1 MEKRILAKC
10 GRKKAKC
17 GRKKAVFGTQE
28 AAILTAAGI
37 NSAAATA
44 AAAVGAS
51 ATKDA
56 ANRQA
61 QATTAAAQKQAQ
73 AIKTQTENSK
83 EYQLEA
89 QNFIKDQNTESREL
103 QKDIQMQLQMLTGQ
117 QNVNDRL
124 EASKLVVKN
133 GGRTKPRYS
142 LRGNNTAFRVTDGGY
157 VIPIGNTP
165 EGYNLFEI
173 RGNDHEHYHKAPG
186 GKNKTGVGIKFAD
199 GNVIEGE
206 GNQNTNQG
214 EYMLQTPNAA
224 YFISKHNIAGFNPA
238 KAVNMGMHPL
248 AAYNIQ
254 EQQKQINGITDDGK
268 KTSSPVENNKKL
280 AGGLIPN
287 IYTIYNQ
294 TTPKLETDTI
304 GDTAVGVAYASQDKN
319 KMKCGGKK
327 RSLKCGGKVRQKA
340 ENGWS
345 EQLYNKDYY
354 DNQMPQSWYDTIT
367 FMGNPSRKPLVSN
380 TPILRDIPKFNYIG
394 SFFNNTPTL
403 NVPNKLYSTT
413 NVNLN
418 STKGVSVL
426 GSTPTLNVPEKLTL
440 SSTPTKSSDSFWNNI
455 GADLMGAGI
464 SSLGNIGGA
473 WITSNANRYAANK
486 LAEAYNTSADLLADA
501 YRNLKTID
509 LSSIKR
515 EDYAAA
521 HAMPALQAPISQS
534 AAPIAAVNRQ
544 LQRRLSNA
552 GKYSASS
559 AAAQNRM
566 TSAEVDAQD
575 IKHKVYSA
583 DQEQMQKIRQGN
595 AERVTQAAMQNAQND
610 IEAGKQFSNAYLNLL
625 QYNNDIE
632 NQRLL
637 GAAGALSEGAT
648 NAAGAIANAH
658 TANATAWNN
667 AMVNSGQSFANT
679 LSAMATRK
687 ADLEK
692 VMLGASGDTRSL
704 YYANSGSYG
713 DAKNYYNNLVRQY
726 DLIKNST
733 KPEDQDTKAY
743 LKRIIN
749 MVATGRNFDTV

>member
-17 GRKKAVFGTQE
+17 GRKKAAFGSQE
-28 AAILTAAGI
+28 AAILAAAGI
-37 NSAAATA
+37 NAAATTA
-44 AAAVGAS
+44 ASALSAS

-56 ANRQA
+56 ARNQA
-61 QATTAAAQKQAQ
+61 NATIASAQKQAQ
-73 AIKTQTENSK
+73 AIKDQTNKSR
-83 EYQLEA
+83 EYQIQSQEFVKE
-89 QNFIKDQNTESREL
+89 QNAESREL

-133 GGRTKPRYS
+133 GGMKKPRYS
-142 LRGNNTAFRVTDGGY
+142 LRGNNTDFKVTDGGY

-206 GNQNTNQG
+206 GNQNSNQG

-268 KTSSPVENNKKL
+268 KISSPIGNNKKL
-280 AGGLIPN
+280 AGGVIPDV
-287 IYTIYNQ
+287 YTMYNQ
-294 TTPKLETDTI
+294 NNPKFETDTI
-304 GDTAVGVAYASQDKN
+304 GDTAVGVAYASKDKEQ
-319 KMKCGGKK
+319 MKCGGKK
-327 RSLKCGGKVRQKA
+327 RTLKCGGKVRKKA
-340 ENGWS
+340 ETGYENWFKNPT
-345 EQLYNKDYY
+345 YNTLPDVTIAIPDAGTTVNWGTGKITL
-354 DNQMPQSWYDTIT
+354 PSDTIVT
-367 FMGNPSRKPLVSN
+367 SNISKPNSN
-380 TPILRDIPKFNYIG
+380 I
-394 SFFNNTPTL
+394 
-403 NVPNKLYSTT
+403 
-413 NVNLN
+413 
-418 STKGVSVL
+418 
-426 GSTPTLNVPEKLTL
+426 STP
-440 SSTPTKSSDSFWNNI
+440 KSSGNFWNNI
-455 GADLMGAGI
+455 GADLAGSGI
-464 SSLGNIGGA
+464 SALGNLGGA
-473 WITSNANRYAANK
+473 WITSSANKYAANR
-486 LAEAYNTSADLLADA
+486 LAEAYNQAANITADA
-501 YRNLKTID
+501 YRSLQTID
-509 LSSIKR
+509 PNFIKR
-515 EDYAAA
+515 EDFRAA

-552 GKYSASS
+552 GKYSASA

-566 TSAEVDAQD
+566 NVAEVDAQD
-575 IKHKVYSA
+575 TKAKIEA
-583 DQEQMQKIRQGN
+583 ANQEQMQKIRQDN
-595 AERVTQAAMQNAQND
+595 ANRVSQAAMQNAQLD
-610 IEAGKQFSNAYLNLL
+610 TEANKQFSSAYLNLL

-632 NQRLL
+632 NQKIL

-658 TANATAWNN
+658 TANATAWNS

-704 YYANSGSYG
+704 YYANNGSYD

>member
-17 GRKKAVFGTQE
+17 GRKKAAFGSET
-28 AAILTAAGI
+28 AAIITAAGI
-37 NSAAATA
+37 NAAAA
-44 AAAVGAS
+44 AEAAAVGAS

-61 QATTAAAQKQAQ
+61 QATTAAAQRQAQ
-73 AIKTQTENSK
+73 AIKTQTESSK
-83 EYQLEA
+83 EYQLQA

-103 QKDIQMQLQMLTGQ
+103 QKDIQIQLQMLTGQ
-117 QNVNDRL
+117 QNANDRL

-133 GGRTKPRYS
+133 GGMTKPRYS
-142 LRGNNTAFRVTDGGY
+142 LRGNNTDFKVTDGGY
-157 VIPIGNTP
+157 MLYRGSTP
-165 EGYNLFEI
+165 EGFNLFEA
-173 RGNDHEHYHKAPG
+173 RGNDHEHYHKTPS
-186 GKNKTGVGIKFAD
+186 GKYKTGVGIELKD
-199 GNVIEGE
+199 KSIIELE
-206 GNQNTNQG
+206 GNQKTKQG
-214 EYMLQTPNAA
+214 EYLLQTPWALYA
-224 YFISKHNIAGFNPA
+224 ISKHTIDGFNPV
-238 KAVNMGMHPL
+238 KAVNEGIHPL
-248 AAYNIQ
+248 LAFEKQ
-254 EQQKQINGITDDGK
+254 EVKKKIKGVNDDG
-268 KTSSPVENNKKL
+268 TPIDSPVKEHKAY
-280 AGGLIPN
+280 AGTFIPTVLN
-287 IYTIYNQ
+287 MYNQ
-294 TTPKLETDTI
+294 TTPKLETDTV
-304 GDTAVGVAYASQDKN
+304 GDTAVGVAYASKDKN
-319 KMKCGGKK
+319 QMKCGGKK
-327 RSLKCGGKVRQKA
+327 RTLKCGGKVRKKA
-340 ENGWS
+340 YDGFEHWFSNPT
-345 EQLYNKDYY
+345 YNTLPDI
-354 DNQMPQSWYDTIT
+354 TIV
-367 FMGNPSRKPLVSN
+367 NPSAGTTVNWGTGNITLPGNTIVTSN
-380 TPILRDIPKFNYIG
+380 ST
-394 SFFNNTPTL
+394 NNTKPVT
-403 NVPNKLYSTT
+403 
-413 NVNLN
+413 
-418 STKGVSVL
+418 
-426 GSTPTLNVPEKLTL
+426 
-440 SSTPTKSSDSFWNNI
+440 TKSSGSFWNNI
-455 GADLMGAGI
+455 GADLMGAGL

-534 AAPIAAVNRQ
+534 AAPIATVNRQ

-566 TSAEVDAQD
+566 DSAEIDAQD
-575 IKHKVYSA
+575 AKAKIETA
-583 DQEQMQKIRQGN
+583 NQEQMQKIRQGN
-595 AERVTQAAMQNAQND
+595 TERVTQAAMQNAQND

-637 GAAGALSEGAT
+637 GSSGALSEGAI

-687 ADLEK
+687 ADLDK

-704 YYANSGSYG
+704 YYANNGSYS
-713 DAKNYYNNLVRQY
+713 DAKNYYNNLVKQY

-749 MVATGRNFDTV
+749 MIATGRNFDTV

>member
-17 GRKKAVFGTQE
+17 GRKKAIFGSQE
-28 AAILTAAGI
+28 AAIITAAGI
-37 NSAAATA
+37 NAAAAAA

-56 ANRQA
+56 ANKQA
-61 QATTAAAQKQAQ
+61 QATTAAAQRQAQ
-73 AIKTQTENSK
+73 AIKTQTESSK
-83 EYQLEA
+83 EYQLQA

-103 QKDIQMQLQMLTGQ
+103 QKDVQMQLQMLTGQ
-117 QNVNDRL
+117 QNVNDKL
-124 EASKLVVKN
+124 EANKLVVKN
-133 GGRTKPRYS
+133 GGMTKPRYS
-142 LRGNNTAFRVTDGGY
+142 LRGNNMAFKVTDGGY

-287 IYTIYNQ
+287 IYDMYNQ
-294 TTPKLETDTI
+294 TTPKFETDTI
-304 GDTAVGVAYASQDKN
+304 GDTAVGVAYVSKDKN
-319 KMKCGGKK
+319 QMKCGGKKRILKCGGKK

-340 ENGWS
+340 VNGIS
-345 EQLYNKDYY
+345 
-354 DNQMPQSWYDTIT
+354 
-367 FMGNPSRKPLVSN
+367 VS
-380 TPILRDIPKFNYIG
+380 TPVKLNIPK
-394 SFFNNTPTL
+394 
-403 NVPNKLYSTT
+403 
-413 NVNLN
+413 
-418 STKGVSVL
+418 
-426 GSTPTLNVPEKLTL
+426 KLTL
-440 SSTPTKSSDSFWNNI
+440 SSTNSTSTKSFGNFWNNI
-455 GADLMGAGI
+455 GGVFLNADFLGSGLSSLSNLIGAGI
-464 SSLGNIGGA
+464 TAGA
-473 WITSNANRYAANK
+473 NKYASNK
-486 LAEAYNTSADLLADA
+486 LAEAYNTSSNLLADA
-501 YRNLKTID
+501 YRNLRTID
-509 LSSIKR
+509 LNSIKR

-566 TSAEVDAQD
+566 ASAEIDAQD
-575 IKHKVYSA
+575 AKTKVYSA
-583 DQEQMQKIRQGN
+583 DQEQMQKIRQAN

-610 IEAGKQFSNAYLNLL
+610 IEASKQYSNAYLNLL

-704 YYANSGSYG
+704 YYANNGSYG

-749 MVATGRNFDTV
+749 MIATGRNFDTV

>member
-17 GRKKAVFGTQE
+17 GRKKAAFGSQE

-37 NSAAATA
+37 NAAASTA

-61 QATTAAAQKQAQ
+61 QATTAAAQRQAQ

-89 QNFIKDQNTESREL
+89 QNFVKEQNAESREL

-173 RGNDHEHYHKAPG
+173 RGNDHEHYHKTPG

-224 YFISKHNIAGFNPA
+224 YFISKHSIAGFNPA

-287 IYTIYNQ
+287 IYNMYNQ
-294 TTPKLETDTI
+294 TTPKLETDTV
-304 GDTAVGVAYASQDKN
+304 GDTVVGVAYALQDKN

-327 RSLKCGGKVRQKA
+327 RTLKCGGKVRKKA
-340 ENGWS
+340 YNGYLKLFVPS
-345 EQLYNKDYY
+345 YNF
-354 DNQMPQSWYDTIT
+354 N
-367 FMGNPSRKPLVSN
+367 SN
-380 TPILRDIPKFNYIG
+380 NGFTNVESIG
-394 SFFNNTPTL
+394 QNMLNPTL
-403 NVPNKLYSTT
+403 TKPSIISNNNKSIT
-413 NVNLN
+413 
-418 STKGVSVL
+418 
-426 GSTPTLNVPEKLTL
+426 
-440 SSTPTKSSDSFWNNI
+440 TKSSGSFWNNI

-515 EDYAAA
+515 EDFRAAN
-521 HAMPALQAPISQS
+521 AMPALQAPISQS
-534 AAPIAAVNRQ
+534 AAPIATINRQ

-566 TSAEVDAQD
+566 ASAEVDAQD
-575 IKHKVYSA
+575 TKNKVYSA
-583 DQEQMQKIRQGN
+583 DQEQMQKIRQAN
-595 AERVTQAAMQNAQND
+595 AERVTQSAMQKEQNY

-625 QYNNDIE
+625 QYNNDIV
-632 NQRLL
+632 NKRFL

-687 ADLEK
+687 ADSEK
-692 VMLGASGDTRSL
+692 VMLGANGDTRSL
-704 YYANSGSYG
+704 YYANNGSYG
-713 DAKNYYNNLVRQY
+713 DAKNYYNNLIRQY

>member
-17 GRKKAVFGTQE
+17 GRKKAAFGSET
-28 AAILTAAGI
+28 AAILAAAGI
-37 NSAAATA
+37 NAAASAAAA
-44 AAAVGAS
+44 VVGAS

-61 QATTAAAQKQAQ
+61 QATTAAAQRQAQ
-73 AIKTQTENSK
+73 AIKTQTESSK
-83 EYQLEA
+83 EYQLQA
-89 QNFIKDQNTESREL
+89 QNFIKDQNAESREL

-133 GGRTKPRYS
+133 GGMTKPRYS
-142 LRGNNTAFRVTDGGY
+142 LRGNNTDFRVTDGGY

-224 YFISKHNIAGFNPA
+224 YFISKHSIAGFNPA

-287 IYTIYNQ
+287 IYNMYNQ
-294 TTPKLETDTI
+294 TTPKFETDTV
-304 GDTAVGVAYASQDKN
+304 GDTAVGVAYASKDKN
-319 KMKCGGKK
+319 QMKCGGKK
-327 RSLKCGGKVRQKA
+327 RTLKCGGKVRKKA
-340 ENGWS
+340 YDGFEHWFSNPT
-345 EQLYNKDYY
+345 YNTLPDI
-354 DNQMPQSWYDTIT
+354 TIV
-367 FMGNPSRKPLVSN
+367 NPSAGTTVNWGTGNITLPNNTIVTSN
-380 TPILRDIPKFNYIG
+380 TT
-394 SFFNNTPTL
+394 NT
-403 NVPNKLYSTT
+403 
-413 NVNLN
+413 
-418 STKGVSVL
+418 TKPVI
-426 GSTPTLNVPEKLTL
+426 
-440 SSTPTKSSDSFWNNI
+440 TKSSGSFWNNI
-455 GADLMGAGI
+455 GADLMGAGL
-464 SSLGNIGGA
+464 SSLSNIGGA

-566 TSAEVDAQD
+566 DSAEIDAQD
-575 IKHKVYSA
+575 AKAKIETA
-583 DQEQMQKIRQGN
+583 NQEQMQKIRQGN

-625 QYNNDIE
+625 QYNNNIE

-637 GAAGALSEGAT
+637 GSSGALSEGAI

-704 YYANSGSYG
+704 YYANNGSYS
-713 DAKNYYNNLVRQY
+713 DAKNYYNNLVKQY

-749 MVATGRNFDTV
+749 MIATGRNFDTV

>member
-17 GRKKAVFGTQE
+17 GRRKAVFGSQE

-37 NSAAATA
+37 NAAASTA

-89 QNFIKDQNTESREL
+89 QNFVKEQNAESREL

-142 LRGNNTAFRVTDGGY
+142 LRGNNTAFKVTDGGY
-157 VIPIGNTP
+157 VIPVGNTP

-224 YFISKHNIAGFNPA
+224 YFISKHSIAGFNPA

-248 AAYNIQ
+248 AAYSIQ

-268 KTSSPVENNKKL
+268 KISSPVENNKKL
-280 AGGLIPN
+280 AGGLIPD
-287 IYTIYNQ
+287 IYSIYNQ

-304 GDTAVGVAYASQDKN
+304 GDTAVGVVYASQDKN

-327 RSLKCGGKVRQKA
+327 RSLKCGGKVRKKA
-340 ENGWS
+340 EDGFENWFNNPA
-345 EQLYNKDYY
+345 YNTLPDVTIVDPSAGITVNWGTGKITL
-354 DNQMPQSWYDTIT
+354 PSDTIVT
-367 FMGNPSRKPLVSN
+367 SNISKPNSN
-380 TPILRDIPKFNYIG
+380 I
-394 SFFNNTPTL
+394 
-403 NVPNKLYSTT
+403 
-413 NVNLN
+413 
-418 STKGVSVL
+418 
-426 GSTPTLNVPEKLTL
+426 STP
-440 SSTPTKSSDSFWNNI
+440 KSSGNFWNNI
-455 GADLMGAGI
+455 GADLAGSGI
-464 SSLGNIGGA
+464 SALGNLGGA
-473 WITSNANRYAANK
+473 WITSSANKYAANR
-486 LAEAYNTSADLLADA
+486 LAEAYNQAANITADA
-501 YRNLKTID
+501 YRSLQTID
-509 LSSIKR
+509 PNFIKK
-515 EDYAAA
+515 EDFRAA

-552 GKYSASS
+552 GKYSASA

-566 TSAEVDAQD
+566 NVAEVDAQD
-575 IKHKVYSA
+575 TKAKIEA
-583 DQEQMQKIRQGN
+583 ANQEQMQKIRQDN
-595 AERVTQAAMQNAQND
+595 ANRVSQAAMQNAKLD
-610 IEAGKQFSNAYLNLL
+610 TEANKQFSSAYLNLL

-632 NQRLL
+632 NQKIL

-658 TANATAWNN
+658 TANATAWNS

-704 YYANSGSYG
+704 YYANNGSYD

-743 LKRIIN
+743 FKRIIN

>member
-17 GRKKAVFGTQE
+17 GRRKAAFGSET
-28 AAILTAAGI
+28 AAIITAAGI
-37 NSAAATA
+37 NAAATTT

-61 QATTAAAQKQAQ
+61 QATTAAAQRQAQ

-89 QNFIKDQNTESREL
+89 QNFVKEQNAESREL

-224 YFISKHNIAGFNPA
+224 YFISKHSIAGFNPA

-287 IYTIYNQ
+287 IYNMYNQ

-304 GDTAVGVAYASQDKN
+304 GDTVVGVAYASQDKN

-327 RSLKCGGKVRQKA
+327 RTLKCGGKVRKKA
-340 ENGWS
+340 YNGYLKLFVPS
-345 EQLYNKDYY
+345 YNF
-354 DNQMPQSWYDTIT
+354 N
-367 FMGNPSRKPLVSN
+367 SN
-380 TPILRDIPKFNYIG
+380 NGFTNVESIG
-394 SFFNNTPTL
+394 QNMLNPTL
-403 NVPNKLYSTT
+403 TKPSIISNNNKSIT
-413 NVNLN
+413 
-418 STKGVSVL
+418 
-426 GSTPTLNVPEKLTL
+426 
-440 SSTPTKSSDSFWNNI
+440 TKSSGSFWNNI

-515 EDYAAA
+515 EDFRAAN
-521 HAMPALQAPISQS
+521 AMPALQAPISQS
-534 AAPIAAVNRQ
+534 AAPIATINRQ

-566 TSAEVDAQD
+566 ASAEVDAQD

-583 DQEQMQKIRQGN
+583 DQEQMQKIRQAN
-595 AERVTQAAMQNAQND
+595 AERVTQSAMQKEQNY

-625 QYNNDIE
+625 QYNNDIV
-632 NQRLL
+632 NKRFL

-687 ADLEK
+687 ADSEK

-704 YYANSGSYG
+704 YYANNGSYG
-713 DAKNYYNNLVRQY
+713 DAKNYYNNLIRKY

>member
-17 GRKKAVFGTQE
+17 GRKKAAFGSET
-28 AAILTAAGI
+28 AAIITAAGI
-37 NSAAATA
+37 NAAAA
-44 AAAVGAS
+44 AGAAAVGAS

-56 ANRQA
+56 ANKQA
-61 QATTAAAQKQAQ
+61 QATTAAAQRQAQ
-73 AIKTQTENSK
+73 AIKTQTESSK
-83 EYQLEA
+83 EYQLQA

-133 GGRTKPRYS
+133 GGMTKPRYS
-142 LRGNNTAFRVTDGGY
+142 LLGNNTAFRVTDGGY
-157 VIPIGNTP
+157 VIPVGNTP

-173 RGNDHEHYHKAPG
+173 RGNDHEHHHKAPG

-224 YFISKHNIAGFNPA
+224 YFISKHSIAGFNPA

-287 IYTIYNQ
+287 IYNMYNQ
-294 TTPKLETDTI
+294 TTPKLETDTV
-304 GDTAVGVAYASQDKN
+304 GDTAVGVAYTSQDKN

-327 RSLKCGGKVRQKA
+327 RTLKCGGKVRKKA
-340 ENGWS
+340 YNGFKNWFKNPA
-345 EQLYNKDYY
+345 YNTLPDV
-354 DNQMPQSWYDTIT
+354 TIV
-367 FMGNPSRKPLVSN
+367 NPSAGTTVNWGTGNITLPGNTIVTSN
-380 TPILRDIPKFNYIG
+380 ST
-394 SFFNNTPTL
+394 NNTKPVT
-403 NVPNKLYSTT
+403 
-413 NVNLN
+413 
-418 STKGVSVL
+418 
-426 GSTPTLNVPEKLTL
+426 
-440 SSTPTKSSDSFWNNI
+440 TKSSGSFWNNI
-455 GADLMGAGI
+455 GADLMGAGL

-509 LSSIKR
+509 LDSIKK

-534 AAPIAAVNRQ
+534 AAPIATVNRQ

-559 AAAQNRM
+559 AVAQNRM
-566 TSAEVDAQD
+566 DSAEIDAQD
-575 IKHKVYSA
+575 AKAKIETA
-583 DQEQMQKIRQGN
+583 NQEQMQKIRQGN

-637 GAAGALSEGAT
+637 GSAGALSEGAI

-692 VMLGASGDTRSL
+692 VMLGASGDIISL
-704 YYANSGSYG
+704 YYANNGSYS
-713 DAKNYYNNLVRQY
+713 DAKNYYNNLVRKY

-733 KPEDQDTKAY
+733 KPEDQDNKAY
-743 LKRIIN
+743 FKRIIN
-749 MVATGRNFDTV
+749 MIATGRNFDTV

>member
-17 GRKKAVFGTQE
+17 GRKKAAFGSEMAAAGVMAGATLAAAKIGADSAKE
-28 AAILTAAGI
+28 AA
-37 NSAAATA
+37 N
-44 AAAVGAS
+44 
-51 ATKDA
+51 K
-56 ANRQA
+56 QA
-61 QATTAAAQKQAQ
+61 QATTAAAQRQAQ

-83 EYQLEA
+83 EYQLQA

-133 GGRTKPRYS
+133 GGMTKPRYS
-142 LRGNNTAFRVTDGGY
+142 LQGNNTAFKVTDGGY
-157 VIPIGNTP
+157 VIPVGNTP

-199 GNVIEGE
+199 GNIIEGE

-224 YFISKHNIAGFNPA
+224 YFISKHSIAGFNPA

-287 IYTIYNQ
+287 IYNMYNQ
-294 TTPKLETDTI
+294 TTPKLETDTV

-319 KMKCGGKK
+319 QMKCGGKK
-327 RSLKCGGKVRQKA
+327 RTLKCGGKVRKKA
-340 ENGWS
+340 YDGFEHWFSNPA
-345 EQLYNKDYY
+345 YNSYTPYTKLPDV
-354 DNQMPQSWYDTIT
+354 TIV
-367 FMGNPSRKPLVSN
+367 NPSAGTTVNWGTGNITLPGN
-380 TPILRDIPKFNYIG
+380 TIVT
-394 SFFNNTPTL
+394 S
-403 NVPNKLYSTT
+403 
-413 NVNLN
+413 N
-418 STKGVSVL
+418 STNTTKPV
-426 GSTPTLNVPEKLTL
+426 T
-440 SSTPTKSSDSFWNNI
+440 TKSSGNFWNNI
-455 GADLMGAGI
+455 AKNYAAPFI
-464 SSLGNIGGA
+464 SSLSNIGGA
-473 WITSNANRYAANK
+473 LITSNANKYAANK
-486 LAEAYNTSADLLADA
+486 LAEAYNTSANLLADA

-509 LSSIKR
+509 LNSIKK
-515 EDYAAA
+515 EDYAASPI
-521 HAMPALQAPISQS
+521 MPALQAPVSQ
-534 AAPIAAVNRQ
+534 AASQIALVDRQ
-544 LQRRLSNA
+544 LQRRLANVE
-552 GKYSASS
+552 KYSISK
-559 AAAQNRM
+559 AAAQEREAK
-566 TSAEVDAQD
+566 AEIDAQD
-575 IKHKVYSA
+575 VKNNIYST
-583 DQEQMQKIRQGN
+583 DQGQMQKIRQGN
-595 AERVTQAAMQNAQND
+595 AERATQASIQKAQLD
-610 IEAGKQFSNAYLNLL
+610 LEASKQYSNAYLNLL
-625 QYNNDIE
+625 QYNNDIK

-648 NAAGAIANAH
+648 NAAGAFANAR
-658 TANATAWNN
+658 TANGNAWNS
-667 AMVNSGQSFANT
+667 AILNSGMGFANT
-679 LSAMATRK
+679 LSDMATRK

-692 VMLGASGDTRSL
+692 VMLGASGDARSL
-704 YYANSGSYG
+704 YYANNGSYD
-713 DAKNYYNNLVRQY
+713 DAKNYYNNLVRRY

-749 MVATGRNFDTV
+749 MIATGRNFDTV

>member
-17 GRKKAVFGTQE
+17 GRKKAAFGSET
-28 AAILTAAGI
+28 AAIITAAGI
-37 NSAAATA
+37 NAAAA
-44 AAAVGAS
+44 AEAAAVGAS

-61 QATTAAAQKQAQ
+61 QATTAAAQRQAQ
-73 AIKTQTENSK
+73 AIKTQTESSK
-83 EYQLEA
+83 EYQLQA

-133 GGRTKPRYS
+133 GGIRKPRYS
-142 LRGNNTAFRVTDGGY
+142 LRGNNTDFKVTDGGY
-157 VIPIGNTP
+157 MLYRGSTP
-165 EGYNLFEI
+165 EGFNLFEA
-173 RGNDHEHYHKAPG
+173 RGNDHEHYHKTPS
-186 GKNKTGVGIKFAD
+186 GKYKTGVGIELKD
-199 GNVIEGE
+199 KSIIELE
-206 GNQNTNQG
+206 GNQKTKQG
-214 EYMLQTPNAA
+214 EYLLQTPWALYA
-224 YFISKHNIAGFNPA
+224 ISKHTIDGFNPV
-238 KAVNMGMHPL
+238 KAVNEGIHPL
-248 AAYNIQ
+248 LAFEKQ
-254 EQQKQINGITDDGK
+254 EVKKKIKGVNDDG
-268 KTSSPVENNKKL
+268 TPIGSPVKEHKAY
-280 AGGLIPN
+280 AGTLIPTVLN
-287 IYTIYNQ
+287 MYNQ
-294 TTPKLETDTI
+294 TTPKLETDTV
-304 GDTAVGVAYASQDKN
+304 GDTAVGVAYASKDKN
-319 KMKCGGKK
+319 QMKCGGKK
-327 RSLKCGGKVRQKA
+327 RTLKCGGKVRKKA
-340 ENGWS
+340 YDGFEHWFSNPA
-345 EQLYNKDYY
+345 YNTLPDV
-354 DNQMPQSWYDTIT
+354 TIV
-367 FMGNPSRKPLVSN
+367 NPSAGTTVNWGTGNITLPSN
-380 TPILRDIPKFNYIG
+380 TIVTSNIT
-394 SFFNNTPTL
+394 NT
-403 NVPNKLYSTT
+403 
-413 NVNLN
+413 
-418 STKGVSVL
+418 TKPV
-426 GSTPTLNVPEKLTL
+426 T
-440 SSTPTKSSDSFWNNI
+440 TKSSGSFWNNI
-455 GADLMGAGI
+455 GADLMGAGL
-464 SSLGNIGGA
+464 SSLSNIGGA

-501 YRNLKTID
+501 YRNLKTIN

-566 TSAEVDAQD
+566 DSAEIDAQD
-575 IKHKVYSA
+575 AKAKIETA
-583 DQEQMQKIRQGN
+583 NQEQMQKIRQGN
-595 AERVTQAAMQNAQND
+595 TERVTQAAMQNAQND
-610 IEAGKQFSNAYLNLL
+610 IEAGKQFNNAYLNLL

-637 GAAGALSEGAT
+637 GSAGALSEGAI

-687 ADLEK
+687 TDLEK

-704 YYANSGSYG
+704 YYANNGSYS
-713 DAKNYYNNLVRQY
+713 DAKNYYNNLVKQY

-749 MVATGRNFDTV
+749 MIATGRNFDTV

>member
-17 GRKKAVFGTQE
+17 GRKKAAFGSET
-28 AAILTAAGI
+28 AAILAAAGI
-37 NSAAATA
+37 NAAASAAAA
-44 AAAVGAS
+44 AIGAS

-61 QATTAAAQKQAQ
+61 QATTAAAQRQAQ
-73 AIKTQTENSK
+73 AIKTQTESSK
-83 EYQLEA
+83 EYQLQA
-89 QNFIKDQNTESREL
+89 QNFIKDQNAESREL

-133 GGRTKPRYS
+133 GGMTKPRYS
-142 LRGNNTAFRVTDGGY
+142 LRGNNTDFKVTDGGY
-157 VIPIGNTP
+157 MLYRGSTP
-165 EGYNLFEI
+165 EGFNLFEA
-173 RGNDHEHYHKAPG
+173 RGNDHEHYHKTPS
-186 GKNKTGVGIKFAD
+186 GKYKTGVGIELKD
-199 GNVIEGE
+199 KSIIELE
-206 GNQNTNQG
+206 GNQKTKQG
-214 EYMLQTPNAA
+214 EYLLQTPWALYA
-224 YFISKHNIAGFNPA
+224 ISKHTIDGFNPV
-238 KAVNMGMHPL
+238 KAVNEGIHPL
-248 AAYNIQ
+248 LAFEKQ
-254 EQQKQINGITDDGK
+254 EVKKKIKGVNDDG
-268 KTSSPVENNKKL
+268 TPIGSPVKEHKAY
-280 AGGLIPN
+280 AGTFIPTVLN
-287 IYTIYNQ
+287 MYNQ
-294 TTPKLETDTI
+294 TTPKLETDTV
-304 GDTAVGVAYASQDKN
+304 GDTAVGVAYASKDKN
-319 KMKCGGKK
+319 QMKCGGKK
-327 RSLKCGGKVRQKA
+327 RTLKCGGKVRKKA
-340 ENGWS
+340 YDGFEHWFSNPT
-345 EQLYNKDYY
+345 YNTLPDV
-354 DNQMPQSWYDTIT
+354 TIV
-367 FMGNPSRKPLVSN
+367 NPSAGTTVNWGTGNITLPGNTIVTSN
-380 TPILRDIPKFNYIG
+380 ST
-394 SFFNNTPTL
+394 NNTKPVT
-403 NVPNKLYSTT
+403 
-413 NVNLN
+413 
-418 STKGVSVL
+418 
-426 GSTPTLNVPEKLTL
+426 
-440 SSTPTKSSDSFWNNI
+440 TKSSGSFWNNI
-455 GADLMGAGI
+455 GADLMGAGL

-509 LSSIKR
+509 LNSIKK

-534 AAPIAAVNRQ
+534 AAPIATVNRQ

-566 TSAEVDAQD
+566 ASAEIDAQD
-575 IKHKVYSA
+575 AKAKIETA
-583 DQEQMQKIRQGN
+583 NQEQMQKIRQGN

-637 GAAGALSEGAT
+637 GSSGALSEGAI

-704 YYANSGSYG
+704 YYANNGSYS
-713 DAKNYYNNLVRQY
+713 DAKNYYNNLVKQY

-733 KPEDQDTKAY
+733 KPEDQDNKAY
-743 LKRIIN
+743 FKRIIN
-749 MVATGRNFDTV
+749 MIATGRNFDTV

>member
-17 GRKKAVFGTQE
+17 GRKKAAFGADS
-28 AAILTAAGI
+28 AAILAAAGI
-37 NSAAATA
+37 NAAATTA
-44 AAAVGAS
+44 ASVLSAN

-56 ANRQA
+56 ARNQA
-61 QATTAAAQKQAQ
+61 DASIASAQKQAQ
-73 AIKTQTENSK
+73 AIKDQTAKSR
-83 EYQLEA
+83 EYQIQSQEFMKE
-89 QNFIKDQNTESREL
+89 QNAESREL

-124 EASKLVVKN
+124 EASKIAVRN
-133 GGRTKPRYS
+133 GGMTKPRYS
-142 LRGNNTAFRVTDGGY
+142 LRGNNTAFKVTDGGY
-157 VIPIGNTP
+157 VIPVGNTP

-224 YFISKHNIAGFNPA
+224 YFISKHSIAGFNPA
-238 KAVNMGMHPL
+238 KAINMGMHPL

-287 IYTIYNQ
+287 IHNMYNQ
-294 TTPKLETDTI
+294 VAPKLETDTI

-319 KMKCGGKK
+319 QMKCGGKK
-327 RSLKCGGKVRQKA
+327 RTLKCGGKVRKKA
-340 ENGWS
+340 YDGYVNWFKNPE
-345 EQLYNKDYY
+345 YNIFPDV
-354 DNQMPQSWYDTIT
+354 TIV
-367 FMGNPSRKPLVSN
+367 NPSAGTTVNWGTGNITLPNNTIFTSN
-380 TPILRDIPKFNYIG
+380 TSNIT
-394 SFFNNTPTL
+394 NT
-403 NVPNKLYSTT
+403 
-413 NVNLN
+413 
-418 STKGVSVL
+418 TKPV
-426 GSTPTLNVPEKLTL
+426 T
-440 SSTPTKSSDSFWNNI
+440 TKSSGSFWNNI
-455 GADLMGAGI
+455 GADLMGAGL

-566 TSAEVDAQD
+566 ASAEVDAQD

-595 AERVTQAAMQNAQND
+595 AERVTQSAMQNAQND

-704 YYANSGSYG
+704 YYANNGSYG

-749 MVATGRNFDTV
+749 MIATGRNFDTV